1 MDIRAGDNVLVKV
14 GSQEVL
20 GEVEQLIS
28 SPAISRIVAIVCY
41 EGPDGEKRQ
50 IREPVDSLEKPLNRQ
65 DEDPC
70 PSVLQ

>member
-1 MDIRAGDNVLVKV
+1 MDIGAGDNVLVEV
-14 GSQEVL
+14 ESQEVL
-20 GEVEQLIS
+20 GEVEQLIP
-28 SPAISRIVAIVCY
+28 SPIIIAIVCY

-50 IREPVDSLEKPLNRQ
+50 IRKPVDSLEKPLNRQ